1 MMIAVDEDAL
11 ICDFA
16 ETYHIYDWRGLPVS
30 YAATLASGL
39 RENSRIKM
47 AITKRSASLEILLMA
62 AMVDRLSYLLW
73 ANSKDAAKGKNRP
86 VSIVERLTNN
96 SGQESDIESF
106 TTGADFLREWNK
118 RTGKGGVTH
127 GQ

>member
-1 MMIAVDEDAL
+1 MIAVDEDAL

-16 ETYHIYDWRGLPVS
+16 ETYHIYDWRGLPLS

-47 AITKRSASLEILLMA
+47 AITKRSVSLETLLMA
-62 AMVDRLSYLLW
+62 ATVDRLSYLLW
-73 ANSKDAAKGKNRP
+73 ANTKDAAKGRNRP
-86 VSIVERLTNN
+86 ASIVERLT
-96 SGQESDIESF
+96 SVLGVDSDIESF
-106 TTGADFLREWNK
+106 ASGADFQRERNK
-118 RTGKGGVTH
+118 RLGKGGVTH